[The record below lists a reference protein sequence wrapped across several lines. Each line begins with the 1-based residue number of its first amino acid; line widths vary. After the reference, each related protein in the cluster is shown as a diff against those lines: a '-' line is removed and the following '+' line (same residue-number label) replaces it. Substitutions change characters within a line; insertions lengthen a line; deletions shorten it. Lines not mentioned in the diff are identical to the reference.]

1 MANEVGT
8 AVPGREGR
16 VGDEG
21 AQVRALQTESARVA
35 SDVGTGKVPG
45 GSLSPTAESEALA
58 WFLSADEIPATI
70 TLDVNV
76 GTPHV
81 KKVIPWTLR
90 AIDSE
95 TLKKARKMAEEGGGR
110 AAIRRARQSG
120 ATPEIDGAEANAR
133 ILVAG
138 SVDPD
143 FYVAAKT
150 LIDATPGERAH
161 PDRDTDAVMLLRAR
175 LSHKPGL
182 IDQLAMEV
190 LSLSG
195 YDDDDIVEH
204 AAGKS

>member
-1 MANEVGT
+1 MADEAGAPV
-8 AVPGREGR
+8 AER

-21 AQVRALQTESARVA
+21 AQSRKFEQESARAA
-35 SDVGTGKVPG
+35 SLAGT
-45 GSLSPTAESEALA
+45 TAKGAELKDPDAQSSALR
-58 WFLSADEIPATI
+58 WFLKAEEIPATI
-70 TLDVNV
+70 ELDVNV
-76 GTPHV
+76 GTPHE
-81 KKVIPWTLR
+81 KEIITWTLK
-90 AIDSE
+90 AIDSD
-95 TLKKARKMAEEGGGR
+95 TLKKARKMAEEGGSGR
-110 AAIRRARQSG
+110 AALRRARQSG

-143 FYVAAKT
+143 FHEGARL
-150 LIDATPGERAH
+150 LIKNTPGAKAH
-161 PDRDTDAVMLLRAR
+161 PDQDSDAVALLRAR

-204 AAGKS
+204 VAGKS